1 MKNNHKFTLVNF
13 QDHSCGLLYG
23 DSTTNWMW
31 SFWQNMYVTDLA
43 VDGQIIGKAYC
54 ALWVGP
60 GGSSD
65 WCDELDHVHGGG
77 DCDSPETNFTIDGT
91 NWYSVW
97 HYYSYGGPYDPTV
110 DDGRRIARGIHG
122 ERVCQ
127 PNWRNRDNV
136 EEVTKRIGMS
146 GRPREKVPHGS
157 AEFLEIMEAYDR
169 LTELV
174 SAVAAKE
181 PPEQS

>member
-1 MKNNHKFTLVNF
+1 MLSAMRTLD
-13 QDHSCGLLYG
+13 QEAYLDSEPMCHLGTRSRSMLCSCLYQ
-23 DSTTNWMW
+23 ST
-31 SFWQNMYVTDLA
+31 
-43 VDGQIIGKAYC
+43 
-54 ALWVGP
+54 
-60 GGSSD
+60 
-65 WCDELDHVHGGG
+65 ELDHDHGGG

-146 GRPREKVPHGS
+146 GRPREKVTHGS

>member
-1 MKNNHKFTLVNF
+1 MKNNHKFTLVNV
-13 QDHSCGLLYG
+13 QDHSCGLLCG

-54 ALWVGP
+54 ALGAVSCGAAD
-60 GGSSD
+60 D

-97 HYYSYGGPYDPTV
+97 HYYSYGGPTV
-110 DDGRRIARGIHG
+110 DDSHKLARGIHG
-122 ERVCQ
+122 ERIIQ
-127 PNWRNRDNV
+127 PNWRSRDNV

-181 PPEQS
+181 PPRQP

>member
-54 ALWVGP
+54 ALGAVF
-60 GGSSD
+60 GGAADD

-97 HYYSYGGPYDPTV
+97 HYYSYGGLYDPTD
-110 DDGRRIARGIHG
+110 DDG
-122 ERVCQ
+122 Q
-127 PNWRNRDNV
+127 
-136 EEVTKRIGMS
+136 RIGMS

-181 PPEQS
+181 PPKQA

>member
-31 SFWQNMYVTDLA
+31 SFWQNMYVADLA

-77 DCDSPETNFTIDGT
+77 DCDSPETNFTLDGT

-97 HYYSYGGPYDPTV
+97 HYYSYGGPTDDECLTTSAPPATPCPPT
-110 DDGRRIARGIHG
+110 GRLRSHG
-122 ERVCQ
+122 
-127 PNWRNRDNV
+127 
-136 EEVTKRIGMS
+136 G
-146 GRPREKVPHGS
+146 
-157 AEFLEIMEAYDR
+157 
-169 LTELV
+169 
-174 SAVAAKE
+174 AAFKAKDL
-181 PPEQS
+181 P